1 MFNLY
6 FIPQEEFCSKL
17 GYFNPFIP
25 IFAAN
30 FEIGMSFRRI
40 KSLLVVSLSFVALLV
55 STSAKA
61 NESVVLPTDSNKVKQ
76 PIVAEAE
83 PAAHAAKEEGSFNV
97 TETILEHIKDDHS
110 WHLWGH
116 TSLHL
121 PVILYTSKGLE
132 VFSSKN
138 FLDEHHEQTIYKGN
152 FDYKIIEGK
161 TKIVDAA
168 GVVDVQASKQ
178 LWDFSITK
186 NVASLF
192 ISVFILL
199 VVLLT
204 AASAYKKTGVK
215 SAPKGLQ
222 SFMEPIVLFVRDEVA
237 IPNIGAKRHA
247 KYMPFLLTI
256 FFLVLT
262 NNFLGLV
269 PFFPGG
275 ANVSGNIA
283 FTMTLAVCVFIVVN
297 LSANK
302 SYWEHIFWMPGMHWS
317 MKLFLAPIELIGVFT
332 KPISLMIRLFANIT
346 AGHILVLSLICL
358 IFIFKTVF
366 ASAIAV
372 PFAVFIGLIELLVAF
387 LQAYIFTML
396 SAMYIGM
403 ATEEHHH
410 EAHEAHKE
418 VAHH

>member
-1 MFNLY
+1 MVS
-6 FIPQEEFCSKL
+6 I
-17 GYFNPFIP
+17 
-25 IFAAN
+25 
-30 FEIGMSFRRI
+30 RI
-40 KSLLVVSLSFVALLV
+40 KSLLVLCFSLVTLAFSGNAFANEKVDGHE
-55 STSAKA
+55 AKA
-61 NESVVLPTDSNKVKQ
+61 EGH
-76 PIVAEAE
+76 EAK
-83 PAAHAAKEEGSFNV
+83 AFNV

-110 WHLWGH
+110 WHLWGE
-116 TSLHL
+116 TSLSL
-121 PVILYTSKGLE
+121 PVILYTPKGFE
-132 VFSSKN
+132 VFSSAKFMN
-138 FLDEHHEQTIYKGN
+138 EHHEHIVYKGN

-161 TKIVDAA
+161 VKIVDATEA
-168 GVVDVQASKQ
+168 VDLEASKA

-186 NVASLF
+186 NVTSLF
-192 ISVFILL
+192 VSVLILL

-204 AASAYKKTGVK
+204 AARAYKKTGIT
-215 SAPKGLQ
+215 SAPKGVQ
-222 SFMEPIVLFVRDEVA
+222 SFIEPIVLFVRDEVA
-237 IPNIGAKRHA
+237 IPNIGKKKFA

-262 NNFLGLV
+262 NNFLGLI

-283 FTMTLAVCVFIVVN
+283 FTMTLAVCVFVVVN

-358 IFIFKTVF
+358 IFIFKTVY

-410 EAHEAHKE
+410 EAHEHEGHKNA
-418 VAHH
+418 AHH

>member
-1 MFNLY
+1 MVS
-6 FIPQEEFCSKL
+6 I
-17 GYFNPFIP
+17 
-25 IFAAN
+25 
-30 FEIGMSFRRI
+30 RI
-40 KSLLVVSLSFVALLV
+40 KSLLVLCFSLLTLAFSGNAFVNEKAEGHEAK
-55 STSAKA
+55 TEGHEAKA
-61 NESVVLPTDSNKVKQ
+61 
-76 PIVAEAE
+76 
-83 PAAHAAKEEGSFNV
+83 FNV

-110 WHLWGH
+110 WHLWGE
-116 TSLHL
+116 TSLAL
-121 PVILYTSKGLE
+121 PVILYTPKGFE
-132 VFSSKN
+132 VFSSAKFMN
-138 FLDEHHEQTIYKGN
+138 EHHEHIAYKGN

-161 TKIVDAA
+161 VKIVDASEA
-168 GVVDVQASKQ
+168 IDIEASKA

-192 ISVFILL
+192 ISVLILL

-204 AASAYKKTGVK
+204 AAGAYKKTGIT
-215 SAPKGLQ
+215 SAPKGVQ

-237 IPNIGAKRHA
+237 IPNIGKKKFA

-262 NNFLGLV
+262 NNFLGLI

-358 IFIFKTVF
+358 IFIFKTVY

-410 EAHEAHKE
+410 EAHEHEGHKN

>member
-1 MFNLY
+1 MYLNRF
-6 FIPQEEFCSKL
+6 
-17 GYFNPFIP
+17 
-25 IFAAN
+25 
-30 FEIGMSFRRI
+30 
-40 KSLLVVSLSFVALLV
+40 KSLLVVSLSLVAILF
-55 STSAKA
+55 STAVMA
-61 NESVVLPTDSNKVKQ
+61 NENPVVADTNHA
-76 PIVAEAE
+76 VATTEAAVSHE
-83 PAAHAAKEEGSFNV
+83 AKKEGDFNV

-116 TSLHL
+116 TSIHL

-132 VFSSKN
+132 FFSSEK
-138 FLDEHHEQTIYKGN
+138 FVDEHHEPVVYHGN
-152 FDYKIIEGK
+152 FDYKLIEGK
-161 TKIVDAA
+161 TKIVDANGNLDA
-168 GVVDVQASKQ
+168 AASKQ

-192 ISVFILL
+192 ISVIILL
-199 VVLLT
+199 LVLLS
-204 AASAYKKTGVK
+204 AANAYKRTGIK
-215 SAPKGLQ
+215 SAPKGVQ
-222 SFMEPIVLFVRDEVA
+222 SLMEPIVLFVRDEVA
-237 IPNIGAKRHA
+237 IPNIGAKKA
-247 KYMPFLLTI
+247 GKYMPFLLTI
-256 FFLVLT
+256 FFLILT
-262 NNFLGLV
+262 NNFLGLI

-297 LSANK
+297 LNANK

-372 PFAVFIGLIELLVAF
+372 PFAVFIGMIELLVAF
-387 LQAYIFTML
+387 LQAFIFTML
-396 SAMYIGM
+396 AAMYIGM

-410 EAHEAHKE
+410 ESHEA
-418 VAHH
+418 AHH

>member
-1 MFNLY
+1 MA
-6 FIPQEEFCSKL
+6 S
-17 GYFNPFIP
+17 
-25 IFAAN
+25 
-30 FEIGMSFRRI
+30 RTI
-40 KSLLVVSLSFVALLV
+40 KSLLVLCLSLFTIAFSGNVF
-55 STSAKA
+55 A
-61 NESVVLPTDSNKVKQ
+61 NEKAAQTEQSNSA
-76 PIVAEAE
+76 VAHEPEA
-83 PAAHAAKEEGSFNV
+83 FNV

-110 WHLWGH
+110 WHLWGQN
-116 TSLHL
+116 SLSL
-121 PVILYTSKGLE
+121 PVILYTPKGFE
-132 VFSSKN
+132 VFSSAKFMN
-138 FLDEHHEQTIYKGN
+138 EHHEHIVYKGN
-152 FDYKIIEGK
+152 YDYKIIEGK
-161 TKIVDAA
+161 VKIVKLVDATEA
-168 GVVDVQASKQ
+168 VDLEASKA

-186 NVASLF
+186 NVTSLF
-192 ISVFILL
+192 VSVLILL

-204 AASAYKKTGVK
+204 AARAYKKTGIT
-215 SAPKGLQ
+215 SAPKGVQ

-237 IPNIGAKRHA
+237 IPNIGKKKFA

-262 NNFLGLV
+262 NNFLGLI

-283 FTMTLAVCVFIVVN
+283 FTMTLAVCVFVVVN

-358 IFIFKTVF
+358 IFIFKTVY

-372 PFAVFIGLIELLVAF
+372 PFAVFIGMIELLVAF

-410 EAHEAHKE
+410 EAHDHEGHKN

>member
-1 MFNLY
+1 MYLNRF
-6 FIPQEEFCSKL
+6 
-17 GYFNPFIP
+17 
-25 IFAAN
+25 
-30 FEIGMSFRRI
+30 
-40 KSLLVVSLSFVALLV
+40 KSLLVVSLSLVAILF
-55 STSAKA
+55 STAVMA
-61 NESVVLPTDSNKVKQ
+61 NENPVVADTNHAVAT
-76 PIVAEAE
+76 AEAAVPHE
-83 PAAHAAKEEGSFNV
+83 AKKEGDFNV

-132 VFSSKN
+132 YFSSEKFVN
-138 FLDEHHEQTIYKGN
+138 EHHEPVVYHGN
-152 FDYKIIEGK
+152 FDYKLIEGK
-161 TKIVDAA
+161 TKIVDANGNLDA
-168 GVVDVQASKQ
+168 AASKQ

-199 VVLLT
+199 VVLLS
-204 AASAYKKTGVK
+204 AANAYKRTGVK
-215 SAPKGLQ
+215 SAPKGVQ
-222 SFMEPIVLFVRDEVA
+222 SLMEPIVLFVRDEVA
-237 IPNIGAKRHA
+237 IPNIGAKKA
-247 KYMPFLLTI
+247 GKYMPFLLTI
-256 FFLVLT
+256 FFLILT
-262 NNFLGLV
+262 NNFLGLI

-297 LSANK
+297 LNANK

-372 PFAVFIGLIELLVAF
+372 PFAVFIGMIELLVAF
-387 LQAYIFTML
+387 LQAFIFTML
-396 SAMYIGM
+396 AAMYIGM

-410 EAHEAHKE
+410 ESHEGA
-418 VAHH
+418 AHH

>member
-1 MFNLY
+1 MGIIL
-6 FIPQEEFCSKL
+6 
-17 GYFNPFIP
+17 

-30 FEIGMSFRRI
+30 FEKGMTFRSI
-40 KSLLVVSLSFVALLV
+40 KSLLVKTFSVFSLLLATEAFAGENHTPAPAGAGV
-55 STSAKA
+55 EATATTEAHGAK
-61 NESVVLPTDSNKVKQ
+61 
-76 PIVAEAE
+76 
-83 PAAHAAKEEGSFNV
+83 KEDDFNV

-116 TSLHL
+116 TSIHL
-121 PVILYTSKGLE
+121 PVILKTSKGFE
-132 VFSSKN
+132 VFSSEK
-138 FLDEHHEQTIYKGN
+138 LVDEHHEPAIYKGN
-152 FDYKIIEGK
+152 FDYKLVEGK
-161 TKIVDAA
+161 TKIVDAN
-168 GVVDVQASKQ
+168 GNVDEEASKQ

-192 ISVFILL
+192 VSVFILL
-199 VVLLT
+199 VVLLS
-204 AASAYKKTGVK
+204 AAAGYKKTGVK

-222 SFMEPIVLFVRDEVA
+222 SFMEPIILFVRDEVA
-237 IPNIGAKRHA
+237 IPNIGAKKA
-247 KYMPFLLTI
+247 GKYMPFLLTI
-256 FFLVLT
+256 FFLILI
-262 NNFLGLV
+262 NNFLGLI

-283 FTMTLAVCVFIVVN
+283 FTMTLAVFVFIVVN
-297 LSANK
+297 VSANK

-387 LQAYIFTML
+387 LQAFIFTML
-396 SAMYIGM
+396 AAMYIGM

-410 EAHEAHKE
+410 DAHGEA
-418 VAHH
+418 AHH

>member
-1 MFNLY
+1 MA
-6 FIPQEEFCSKL
+6 S
-17 GYFNPFIP
+17 
-25 IFAAN
+25 
-30 FEIGMSFRRI
+30 RTI
-40 KSLLVVSLSFVALLV
+40 KSLLVLCLSLFTMAFSGNVF
-55 STSAKA
+55 A
-61 NESVVLPTDSNKVKQ
+61 NEKAAQTEHSN
-76 PIVAEAE
+76 PAVAHE
-83 PAAHAAKEEGSFNV
+83 PAAHEPEAFNV
-97 TETILEHIKDDHS
+97 TETILDHIKDDHS

-116 TSLHL
+116 TSLPL
-121 PVILYTSKGLE
+121 PVILYTPKGFE
-132 VFSSKN
+132 FFSSAKFMN
-138 FLDEHHEQTIYKGN
+138 EHHEEIMYKGN

-161 TKIVDAA
+161 IKIVDATEA
-168 GVVDVQASKQ
+168 VDVEASKG

-192 ISVFILL
+192 VSVFILL
-199 VVLLT
+199 TVLLT
-204 AASAYKKTGVK
+204 AAGAYKKTGITT
-215 SAPKGLQ
+215 APKGVQ

-237 IPNIGAKRHA
+237 IPNIGKKKFA

-256 FFLVLT
+256 FFLVLV

-283 FTMTLAVCVFIVVN
+283 FTMTLAVCVFVVVN

-302 SYWEHIFWMPGMHWS
+302 NYWEHIFWMPGMHWS

-358 IFIFKTVF
+358 IFIFKTVY

-372 PFAVFIGLIELLVAF
+372 PFAVFIGMIELLVAF

-410 EAHEAHKE
+410 EAHDHEGHKN

>member
-1 MFNLY
+1 MVS
-6 FIPQEEFCSKL
+6 I
-17 GYFNPFIP
+17 
-25 IFAAN
+25 
-30 FEIGMSFRRI
+30 RI
-40 KSLLVVSLSFVALLV
+40 KSLLVLCFSLVTLAFSGNAFANEKVDGHE
-55 STSAKA
+55 AKA
-61 NESVVLPTDSNKVKQ
+61 EGH
-76 PIVAEAE
+76 EAK
-83 PAAHAAKEEGSFNV
+83 AFNV

-110 WHLWGH
+110 WHLWGE
-116 TSLHL
+116 TSLSL
-121 PVILYTSKGLE
+121 PVILYTPKGFE
-132 VFSSKN
+132 VFSSAKFMN
-138 FLDEHHEQTIYKGN
+138 EHHEHIVYKGN

-161 TKIVDAA
+161 VKIVDATDA
-168 GVVDVQASKQ
+168 VDLEASKA

-186 NVASLF
+186 NVTSLF
-192 ISVFILL
+192 VSVLILL

-204 AASAYKKTGVK
+204 AARAYKKTGIT
-215 SAPKGLQ
+215 SAPKGVQ

-237 IPNIGAKRHA
+237 IPNIGKKKFA

-262 NNFLGLV
+262 NNFLGLI

-283 FTMTLAVCVFIVVN
+283 FTMTLAVCVFVVVN

-358 IFIFKTVF
+358 IFIFKTVY

-410 EAHEAHKE
+410 HEAHEHEGHKN

>member
-1 MFNLY
+1 MAS
-6 FIPQEEFCSKL
+6 I
-17 GYFNPFIP
+17 
-25 IFAAN
+25 
-30 FEIGMSFRRI
+30 RI
-40 KSLLVVSLSFVALLV
+40 KSLLVLCLSLVTLAFSGNVF
-55 STSAKA
+55 A
-61 NESVVLPTDSNKVKQ
+61 NEKAVQTEQSN
-76 PIVAEAE
+76 PAAAHE
-83 PAAHAAKEEGSFNV
+83 PAAHEPEAFNV
-97 TETILEHIKDDHS
+97 TETILDHIKDDHS

-116 TSLHL
+116 TSLSL
-121 PVILYTSKGLE
+121 PVILYTPKGFE
-132 VFSSKN
+132 FFSSAKFMN
-138 FLDEHHEQTIYKGN
+138 EHHEQIMYKGN
-152 FDYKIIEGK
+152 YDYKIIEGK
-161 TKIVDAA
+161 IKIVDATEA
-168 GVVDVQASKQ
+168 VDVEASKG

-199 VVLLT
+199 TVLLT
-204 AASAYKKTGVK
+204 AAGAYKKTGITT
-215 SAPKGLQ
+215 APKGVQ

-237 IPNIGAKRHA
+237 IPNIGKKKFA

-256 FFLVLT
+256 FFLVLV

-283 FTMTLAVCVFIVVN
+283 FTMTLAVCVFVVVN

-302 SYWEHIFWMPGMHWS
+302 NYWEHIFWMPGMHWS

-358 IFIFKTVF
+358 IFIFKTVY

-372 PFAVFIGLIELLVAF
+372 PFAVFIGMIELLVAF

-410 EAHEAHKE
+410 EAHDHEGHKN

>member
-1 MFNLY
+1 MLS
-6 FIPQEEFCSKL
+6 I
-17 GYFNPFIP
+17 
-25 IFAAN
+25 
-30 FEIGMSFRRI
+30 RI
-40 KSLLVVSLSFVALLV
+40 KSLLVLCFSLVTLAFSGNAFANEKVDGHE
-55 STSAKA
+55 AKA
-61 NESVVLPTDSNKVKQ
+61 EGH
-76 PIVAEAE
+76 EAK
-83 PAAHAAKEEGSFNV
+83 AFNV

-110 WHLWGH
+110 WHLWGE
-116 TSLHL
+116 TSLSL
-121 PVILYTSKGLE
+121 PVILYTPKGFE
-132 VFSSKN
+132 VFSSAKFMN
-138 FLDEHHEQTIYKGN
+138 EHHEHIVYKGN

-161 TKIVDAA
+161 VKIVDATEA
-168 GVVDVQASKQ
+168 VDLEASKAI
-178 LWDFSITK
+178 WDFSITK
-186 NVASLF
+186 NVTSLF
-192 ISVFILL
+192 VSVLILL

-204 AASAYKKTGVK
+204 AARAYKKTGIT
-215 SAPKGLQ
+215 SAPKGVQ

-237 IPNIGAKRHA
+237 IPNIGKKKFA

-262 NNFLGLV
+262 NNFLGLI

-283 FTMTLAVCVFIVVN
+283 FTMTLAVCVFVVVN

-302 SYWEHIFWMPGMHWS
+302 NYWEHIFWMPGMHWS

-358 IFIFKTVF
+358 IFIFKTVY

-410 EAHEAHKE
+410 HEAHEHEGHKN

>member
-1 MFNLY
+1 MVS
-6 FIPQEEFCSKL
+6 I
-17 GYFNPFIP
+17 
-25 IFAAN
+25 
-30 FEIGMSFRRI
+30 RI
-40 KSLLVVSLSFVALLV
+40 KSLLVLCFSLVTLAFSGNAFANEKVDGHE
-55 STSAKA
+55 AKA
-61 NESVVLPTDSNKVKQ
+61 EGH
-76 PIVAEAE
+76 EAK
-83 PAAHAAKEEGSFNV
+83 AFNV

-110 WHLWGH
+110 WHLWGE
-116 TSLHL
+116 TSLSL
-121 PVILYTSKGLE
+121 PVILYTPKGFE
-132 VFSSKN
+132 VFSSAKFMN
-138 FLDEHHEQTIYKGN
+138 EHHEHIMYKGN
-152 FDYKIIEGK
+152 YDYKIIEGK
-161 TKIVDAA
+161 VKIVKIVDATEA
-168 GVVDVQASKQ
+168 VDVEASKA

-192 ISVFILL
+192 VSVLILL

-204 AASAYKKTGVK
+204 AAGAYKKTGIT
-215 SAPKGLQ
+215 SAPKGVQ

-237 IPNIGAKRHA
+237 IPNIGKKKFA

-262 NNFLGLV
+262 NNFLGLI

-283 FTMTLAVCVFIVVN
+283 FTMTLAVCVFVVVN

-358 IFIFKTVF
+358 IFIFKTVY

-372 PFAVFIGLIELLVAF
+372 PFAVFIGMIELLVAF

-410 EAHEAHKE
+410 EAHDHDGHKN

>member
-1 MFNLY
+1 MSMVRNRIKPLLAVSFSLIFLFNTV
-6 FIPQEEFCSKL
+6 SS
-17 GYFNPFIP
+17 
-25 IFAAN
+25 FAA
-30 FEIGMSFRRI
+30 E
-40 KSLLVVSLSFVALLV
+40 K
-55 STSAKA
+55 TEAK
-61 NESVVLPTDSNKVKQ
+61 Q
-76 PIVAEAE
+76 
-83 PAAHAAKEEGSFNV
+83 EGSFNV

-116 TSLHL
+116 TTIAL
-121 PVILYTSKGLE
+121 PVILYTPQGLE
-132 VFSSKN
+132 VFSSAK
-138 FLDEHHEQTIYKGN
+138 LVDEHHEPVVYKGKA
-152 FDYKIIEGK
+152 DYKLVAGK
-161 TKIVDAA
+161 TKIVNAA
-168 GVVDVQASKQ
+168 GEVDVAASKK

-192 ISVFILL
+192 ISVIILL
-199 VVLLT
+199 LIVLT
-204 AASAYKKTGVK
+204 AAGAYKKTGITN
-215 SAPKGLQ
+215 APKGLQ
-222 SFMEPIVLFVRDEVA
+222 SFMEPIVLFVRDEIA
-237 IPNIGAKRHA
+237 LPNIGAKRYA

-256 FFLVLT
+256 FFLILT
-262 NNFLGLV
+262 NNFLGLI

-317 MKLFLAPIELIGVFT
+317 MKLFLAPIDLIGVFT

-372 PFAVFIGLIELLVAF
+372 PFAVFIGMIELLVAF
-387 LQAYIFTML
+387 LQAFIFTML
-396 SAMYIGM
+396 AAMYIGM

-410 EAHEAHKE
+410 EGHAEA
-418 VAHH
+418 AHH

>member
-1 MFNLY
+1 MWYNWKK
-6 FIPQEEFCSKL
+6 SKKSGKKRREKEDKFFSL
-17 GYFNPFIP
+17 FLPGFQPLPP

-30 FEIGMSFRRI
+30 FGTGMARRCI
-40 KSLLVVSLSFVALLV
+40 KSLLVATFSLCM
-55 STSAKA
+55 
-61 NESVVLPTDSNKVKQ
+61 VLFSNAIHAQHEAAATDT
-76 PIVAEAE
+76 
-83 PAAHAAKEEGSFNV
+83 AAAAGHEKTKEGGFNV

-116 TSLHL
+116 TSVYL
-121 PVILYTSKGLE
+121 PVILYSDKGLE

-138 FLDEHHEQTIYKGN
+138 LVDEHHEQVIFKGN
-152 FDYKIIEGK
+152 YDYKVIEGK
-161 TKIVDAA
+161 LKVVNAA
-168 GVVDVQASKQ
+168 GELDKELSKKV
-178 LWDFSITK
+178 WDFSITK
-186 NVASLF
+186 NVASLLF
-192 ISVFILL
+192 TVF
-199 VVLLT
+199 VLLLIFLSVG
-204 AASAYKKTGVK
+204 AAYKKRGVT

-222 SFMEPIVLFVRDEVA
+222 SFIEPIILFVRDEVA
-237 IPNIGAKRHA
+237 KPNIGKKHG
-247 KYMPFLLTI
+247 KYMPFLLTV
-256 FFLVLT
+256 FFLILI

-283 FTMTLAVCVFIVVN
+283 FTMTLAVFVFILVN
-297 LSANK
+297 MSANK

-358 IFIFKTVF
+358 IFIFKTAV
-366 ASAIAV
+366 ASVIAV

-403 ATEEHHH
+403 AIEEHHH
-410 EAHEAHKE
+410 EEAH
-418 VAHH
+418 H

>member
-1 MFNLY
+1 MAFSGHV
-6 FIPQEEFCSKL
+6 F
-17 GYFNPFIP
+17 
-25 IFAAN
+25 
-30 FEIGMSFRRI
+30 
-40 KSLLVVSLSFVALLV
+40 
-55 STSAKA
+55 A
-61 NESVVLPTDSNKVKQ
+61 NEKAVQTEQSNPAAAHEPVAHE
-76 PIVAEAE
+76 AEA
-83 PAAHAAKEEGSFNV
+83 FNV
-97 TETILEHIKDDHS
+97 TETILDHIKDDHS

-116 TSLHL
+116 TSLPL
-121 PVILYTSKGLE
+121 PVILYTPKGFE
-132 VFSSKN
+132 FFSSAKFMN
-138 FLDEHHEQTIYKGN
+138 EHHEEIMYKGN
-152 FDYKIIEGK
+152 YDYKIIEGK
-161 TKIVDAA
+161 IKIVDATEA
-168 GVVDVQASKQ
+168 VDVEASKG

-192 ISVFILL
+192 VSVFILL
-199 VVLLT
+199 TVLLT
-204 AASAYKKTGVK
+204 AAGAYKKTGITT
-215 SAPKGLQ
+215 APKGVQ

-237 IPNIGAKRHA
+237 IPNIGAKKA
-247 KYMPFLLTI
+247 GKYMPFLLTI
-256 FFLVLT
+256 FFLILV
-262 NNFLGLV
+262 NNFLGLI

-372 PFAVFIGLIELLVAF
+372 PFAVFIGMIELLVAF
-387 LQAYIFTML
+387 LQAFIFTML
-396 SAMYIGM
+396 AAMYIGM

-410 EAHEAHKE
+410 DAHGEA
-418 VAHH
+418 AHH

>member
-1 MFNLY
+1 M
-6 FIPQEEFCSKL
+6 
-17 GYFNPFIP
+17 
-25 IFAAN
+25 A
-30 FEIGMSFRRI
+30 FRPI
-40 KSLLVVSLSFVALLV
+40 KSLLVLCFSLVTMAFSGSAFANEKAEGHEAKGEGHE
-55 STSAKA
+55 AKA
-61 NESVVLPTDSNKVKQ
+61 
-76 PIVAEAE
+76 
-83 PAAHAAKEEGSFNV
+83 FNV

-110 WHLWGH
+110 WHLWGE
-116 TSLHL
+116 TSLSL
-121 PVILYTSKGLE
+121 PVILYTPKGFE
-132 VFSSKN
+132 VFSSAKFMN
-138 FLDEHHEQTIYKGN
+138 EHHEHIMYKGN
-152 FDYKIIEGK
+152 YDYKIIEGK
-161 TKIVDAA
+161 VKIVKIVDATEA
-168 GVVDVQASKQ
+168 VDVEASKA

-192 ISVFILL
+192 VSVLILL

-204 AASAYKKTGVK
+204 AAGAYKKTGIT
-215 SAPKGLQ
+215 SAPKGVQ

-237 IPNIGAKRHA
+237 IPNIGKKKFA

-262 NNFLGLV
+262 NNFLGLI

-283 FTMTLAVCVFIVVN
+283 FTMTLAVCVFVVVN

-358 IFIFKTVF
+358 IFIFKTVY

-372 PFAVFIGLIELLVAF
+372 PFAVFIGMIELLVAF

-410 EAHEAHKE
+410 EAHDHDGHKN

>member
-1 MFNLY
+1 MVS
-6 FIPQEEFCSKL
+6 I
-17 GYFNPFIP
+17 
-25 IFAAN
+25 
-30 FEIGMSFRRI
+30 RI
-40 KSLLVVSLSFVALLV
+40 KSLLVLCFSLVTLAFSGNAFANEKVDGHE
-55 STSAKA
+55 AKA
-61 NESVVLPTDSNKVKQ
+61 EGH
-76 PIVAEAE
+76 EAK
-83 PAAHAAKEEGSFNV
+83 AFNV

-110 WHLWGH
+110 WHIWGE
-116 TSLHL
+116 TSLSL
-121 PVILYTSKGLE
+121 PVILYTPKGFE
-132 VFSSKN
+132 VFSSAKFMN
-138 FLDEHHEQTIYKGN
+138 EHHEHIVYKGN

-161 TKIVDAA
+161 VKIVDATEA
-168 GVVDVQASKQ
+168 VDLEASKA

-186 NVASLF
+186 NVTSLF
-192 ISVFILL
+192 VSVLILL

-204 AASAYKKTGVK
+204 AARAYKKTGIT
-215 SAPKGLQ
+215 SAPKGVQ

-237 IPNIGAKRHA
+237 IPNIGKKKFA

-262 NNFLGLV
+262 NNFLGLI

-283 FTMTLAVCVFIVVN
+283 FTMTLAVCVFVVVN

-302 SYWEHIFWMPGMHWS
+302 NYWEHIFWMPGMHWS

-358 IFIFKTVF
+358 IFIFKTVY

-410 EAHEAHKE
+410 EAHEHEGHKN

>member
-1 MFNLY
+1 MA
-6 FIPQEEFCSKL
+6 S
-17 GYFNPFIP
+17 
-25 IFAAN
+25 
-30 FEIGMSFRRI
+30 RTI
-40 KSLLVVSLSFVALLV
+40 KSLLVLCLSLFSMAFSGNVF
-55 STSAKA
+55 A
-61 NESVVLPTDSNKVKQ
+61 NEKAAQTEHSN
-76 PIVAEAE
+76 PAAANE
-83 PAAHAAKEEGSFNV
+83 PAAHEPEAFNV
-97 TETILEHIKDDHS
+97 TETILDHIKDDHS

-116 TSLHL
+116 TSLPL
-121 PVILYTSKGLE
+121 PVILYTPKGFE
-132 VFSSKN
+132 VFSSAK
-138 FLDEHHEQTIYKGN
+138 FMDEHHEEIVYKGN
-152 FDYKIIEGK
+152 YDYKIIEGK
-161 TKIVDAA
+161 VKIVKLVDATE
-168 GVVDVQASKQ
+168 VVDVEASKA

-192 ISVFILL
+192 VSVLILL
-199 VVLLT
+199 LVLLT
-204 AASAYKKTGVK
+204 AARAYKKTGIT
-215 SAPKGLQ
+215 SAPKGVQ

-237 IPNIGAKRHA
+237 IPNIGKKKFA

-256 FFLVLT
+256 FFLVLV

-283 FTMTLAVCVFIVVN
+283 FTMTLAVCVFVVVN

-302 SYWEHIFWMPGMHWS
+302 NYWEHIFWMPGMHWS

-358 IFIFKTVF
+358 IFIFKTVY

-372 PFAVFIGLIELLVAF
+372 PFAVFIGMIELLVAF

-410 EAHEAHKE
+410 EAHEHEGHKN

>member
-1 MFNLY
+1 MGIIL
-6 FIPQEEFCSKL
+6 
-17 GYFNPFIP
+17 

-30 FEIGMSFRRI
+30 FEKGMTFRSI
-40 KSLLVVSLSFVALLV
+40 KSLLVKTFSVFSLLLATEAFAGENHTPAPAGAGV
-55 STSAKA
+55 EATATTEAHGAK
-61 NESVVLPTDSNKVKQ
+61 
-76 PIVAEAE
+76 
-83 PAAHAAKEEGSFNV
+83 KEGDFNV

-116 TSLHL
+116 TSIHL
-121 PVILYTSKGLE
+121 PVILKTSKGFE
-132 VFSSKN
+132 VFSSEK
-138 FLDEHHEQTIYKGN
+138 LVDEHHEPAIYKGN
-152 FDYKIIEGK
+152 FDYKLVEGK
-161 TKIVDAA
+161 TKIVDAN
-168 GVVDVQASKQ
+168 GNVDEEASKQ

-192 ISVFILL
+192 VSVFILL
-199 VVLLT
+199 VVLLS
-204 AASAYKKTGVK
+204 AAAGYKKTGVK

-222 SFMEPIVLFVRDEVA
+222 SFMEPIILFVRDEVV
-237 IPNIGAKRHA
+237 IPNIGAKKA
-247 KYMPFLLTI
+247 GKYMPFLLTI
-256 FFLVLT
+256 FFLILI
-262 NNFLGLV
+262 NNFLGLI

-283 FTMTLAVCVFIVVN
+283 FTMTLAVFVFIVVN
-297 LSANK
+297 VSANK

-372 PFAVFIGLIELLVAF
+372 PFAVFIGMIELLVAF
-387 LQAYIFTML
+387 LQAFIFTML
-396 SAMYIGM
+396 AAMYIGM

-410 EAHEAHKE
+410 DAHGEA
-418 VAHH
+418 AHH

>member
-1 MFNLY
+1 MT
-6 FIPQEEFCSKL
+6 
-17 GYFNPFIP
+17 
-25 IFAAN
+25 
-30 FEIGMSFRRI
+30 FRSI
-40 KSLLVVSLSFVALLV
+40 KSLLVKTFSVFSLLLATQAFAGENHTPAPAGAGV
-55 STSAKA
+55 
-61 NESVVLPTDSNKVKQ
+61 
-76 PIVAEAE
+76 EATATTE
-83 PAAHAAKEEGSFNV
+83 AHGGKKEGDFNV

-116 TSLHL
+116 TSIHL
-121 PVILYTSKGLE
+121 PVILKTSKGFE
-132 VFSSKN
+132 VFSSEK
-138 FLDEHHEQTIYKGN
+138 LVDEHHEPAIYKGN
-152 FDYKIIEGK
+152 FDYKLVEGK
-161 TKIVDAA
+161 TKIVDAN
-168 GVVDVQASKQ
+168 GNVDEEASKQ

-192 ISVFILL
+192 VSVFILL
-199 VVLLT
+199 VVLLS
-204 AASAYKKTGVK
+204 AAAGYKKTGVK

-222 SFMEPIVLFVRDEVA
+222 SFMEPIILFVRDEVA
-237 IPNIGAKRHA
+237 IPNIGAKKA
-247 KYMPFLLTI
+247 GKYMPFLLTI
-256 FFLVLT
+256 FFLILI
-262 NNFLGLV
+262 NNFLGLI

-283 FTMTLAVCVFIVVN
+283 FTMTLAVFVFIVVN
-297 LSANK
+297 VSANK

-387 LQAYIFTML
+387 LQAFIFTML
-396 SAMYIGM
+396 AAMYIGM

-410 EAHEAHKE
+410 DAHGEA
-418 VAHH
+418 AHH

>member
-1 MFNLY
+1 M
-6 FIPQEEFCSKL
+6 
-17 GYFNPFIP
+17 
-25 IFAAN
+25 
-30 FEIGMSFRRI
+30 
-40 KSLLVVSLSFVALLV
+40 
-55 STSAKA
+55 A
-61 NESVVLPTDSNKVKQ
+61 NETV
-76 PIVAEAE
+76 VAEQKATTEHAQTNAGEEHKASAE
-83 PAAHAAKEEGSFNV
+83 KEEGSFNV

-116 TSLHL
+116 TSIHL

-132 VFSSKN
+132 YFSSEK
-138 FLDEHHEQTIYKGN
+138 FVDEHHEPVVYHGN
-152 FDYKIIEGK
+152 FDYKLIEGK
-161 TKIVDAA
+161 TKIVDAN
-168 GVVDVQASKQ
+168 GNLDVAASKQ

-192 ISVFILL
+192 ISVIILL

-204 AASAYKKTGVK
+204 AANAYKRTGIK
-215 SAPKGLQ
+215 SAPKGVQ

-237 IPNIGAKRHA
+237 IPNIGAKKA
-247 KYMPFLLTI
+247 GKYMPFLLTI
-256 FFLVLT
+256 FFLILT
-262 NNFLGLV
+262 NNFLGLI

-297 LSANK
+297 LNANK
-302 SYWEHIFWMPGMHWS
+302 SYWEHIFLMPGMHWR
-317 MKLFLAPIELIGVFT
+317 MKLFIDPIELIGVFT

-372 PFAVFIGLIELLVAF
+372 PFAVFIGMIELLVAF
-387 LQAYIFTML
+387 LQAFIFTML
-396 SAMYIGM
+396 AAMYIGM

-410 EAHEAHKE
+410 ESHEGA
-418 VAHH
+418 AHH

>member
-1 MFNLY
+1 MA
-6 FIPQEEFCSKL
+6 S
-17 GYFNPFIP
+17 
-25 IFAAN
+25 
-30 FEIGMSFRRI
+30 RTI
-40 KSLLVVSLSFVALLV
+40 KSLLVLCLSFVTMTFSSNV
-55 STSAKA
+55 FA
-61 NESVVLPTDSNKVKQ
+61 NEKAVQTEQGNP
-76 PIVAEAE
+76 AAAHE
-83 PAAHAAKEEGSFNV
+83 PAAHEAEAFNV
-97 TETILEHIKDDHS
+97 TETILDHIKDDHS

-116 TSLHL
+116 TSLSL
-121 PVILYTSKGLE
+121 PVILYTPKGFE
-132 VFSSKN
+132 FFSSAKFMN
-138 FLDEHHEQTIYKGN
+138 EHHDQIMYKGN
-152 FDYKIIEGK
+152 YDYKIIAGK
-161 TKIVDAA
+161 IKIVDATEA
-168 GVVDVQASKQ
+168 VDVEASKG

-192 ISVFILL
+192 VSVFILL
-199 VVLLT
+199 TVLLT
-204 AASAYKKTGVK
+204 AAGAYKKTGITT
-215 SAPKGLQ
+215 APKGVQ

-237 IPNIGAKRHA
+237 IPNIGKKKFA

-256 FFLVLT
+256 FFLVLV

-302 SYWEHIFWMPGMHWS
+302 NYWEHIFWMPGMHWS

-358 IFIFKTVF
+358 IFIFKTVY

-372 PFAVFIGLIELLVAF
+372 PFAVFIGMIELLVAF

-410 EAHEAHKE
+410 EAHDHEGHKN

>member
-1 MFNLY
+1 
-6 FIPQEEFCSKL
+6 
-17 GYFNPFIP
+17 
-25 IFAAN
+25 
-30 FEIGMSFRRI
+30 MSFLRI
-40 KSLLVVSLSFVALLV
+40 KTLLVASFSLLAVLC
-55 STSAKA
+55 STSVFANNLAVDSAVIADTNKA
-61 NESVVLPTDSNKVKQ
+61 NVEAVAVEEPKVEKK
-76 PIVAEAE
+76 
-83 PAAHAAKEEGSFNV
+83 KEEGSFNV

-116 TSLHL
+116 TSIHL
-121 PVILYTSKGLE
+121 PVILKTSKGFE
-132 VFSSKN
+132 VFSSEK
-138 FLDEHHEQTIYKGN
+138 LVDEHHEPVVYKGN
-152 FDYKIIEGK
+152 FDYKLIDGK
-161 TKIVDAA
+161 TKIVDAN
-168 GVVDVQASKQ
+168 GNLDKEASKQ
-178 LWDFSITK
+178 LWDISITK

-192 ISVFILL
+192 VSVFILL
-199 VVLLT
+199 VVLLSS
-204 AASAYKKTGVK
+204 AAAYKKTGIK
-215 SAPKGLQ
+215 TAPKGLQ
-222 SFMEPIVLFVRDEVA
+222 SFMEPIILFVRDEVA
-237 IPNIGAKRHA
+237 VPNIGAKKA
-247 KYMPFLLTI
+247 GKYMPFLLTI
-256 FFLVLT
+256 FFLILT
-262 NNFLGLV
+262 NNFLGLI

-372 PFAVFIGLIELLVAF
+372 PFAVFIGMIELLVAF
-387 LQAYIFTML
+387 LQAFIFTML
-396 SAMYIGM
+396 AAMYIGM

-410 EAHEAHKE
+410 EEAHGE
-418 VAHH
+418 AAHH